1 VGSVLPLQFEGQR
14 QTSQKWLVKS
24 GRNGVILLT
33 GELIVQQVL
42 NGVTLGVMYSLIAV
56 GFTLFFGVIDVVNF
70 AHGEVFMLG
79 AFSALLASGVL
90 ISAGFVPGS
99 WSLLGL
105 LLFLVLLSGAVL
117 GGLMERFIVKPM
129 RSAPEIMTLLI
140 TLGASIVMRE
150 SVMLFFPNGRNPQPF
165 PPLIGMQSIP
175 IGGVLIKPD
184 VILTVVLAAGL
195 ISGLYFVIEKTA
207 FGRYIRA
214 TAQDREAAMMMG
226 IKVNRVFLITFAL
239 GSALG
244 AVAGLMNG
252 LTYGIIKFNMGFA
265 VGIKGFAAAVV
276 GGLGNVYGA
285 VAGGLLLGLMETL
298 VVAVVPDGSSFQDSI
313 SFVIVILFLVFRPA
327 GIFGE
332 RAYEKV

>member
-1 VGSVLPLQFEGQR
+1 MSGEVFFQQF
-14 QTSQKWLVKS
+14 
-24 GRNGVILLT
+24 
-33 GELIVQQVL
+33 L
-42 NGVTLGVMYSLIAV
+42 NALSLGVMYALIAV

-79 AFSALLASGVL
+79 AFVALIISGVL
-90 ISAGFVPGS
+90 ISAGFTIGS
-99 WSLLGL
+99 LPLFAAVLLAVLIAGGLIGL
-105 LLFLVLLSGAVL
+105 LL
-117 GGLMERFIVKPM
+117 EKFIVRPM
-129 RSAPEIMTLLI
+129 RGAPDIMTLLI
-140 TLGASIVMRE
+140 TLGVSIVIRE
-150 SVMLFFPNGRNPQPF
+150 AVMLLVPNGRNPQPF
-165 PPLIGMQSIP
+165 PNLLNLDIIK
-175 IGGVLIKPD
+175 IGGVLIKPEA
-184 VILTVVLAAGL
+184 ILSIVLSIILIGGL
-195 ISGLYFVIEKTA
+195 SYIIEKTT

-226 IKVNRVFLITFAL
+226 INVKKVFIITLAL

-265 VGIKGFAAAVV
+265 ASIKGFAAAVV

-285 VAGGLLLGLMETL
+285 IAGGLLLGFLEIF
-298 VVAVVPDGSSFQDSI
+298 VVSVIPDGSSYQDI
-313 SFVIVILFLVFRPA
+313 VSFVIVILCLVFRPA